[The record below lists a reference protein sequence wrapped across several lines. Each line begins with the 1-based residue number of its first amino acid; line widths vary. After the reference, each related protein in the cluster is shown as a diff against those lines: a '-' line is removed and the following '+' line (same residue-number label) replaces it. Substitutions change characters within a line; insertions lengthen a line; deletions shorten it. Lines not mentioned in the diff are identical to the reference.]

1 MNKTY
6 NFFVECIYDDGSEFH
21 FEVKLEG
28 RPSKVKAE
36 LMMITRGTLM
46 ASSASKAIAYND
58 QGFDE
63 CAYTR

>member
-1 MNKTY
+1 MKKTY
-6 NFFVECIYDDGSEFH
+6 NFYVECIYNDGSDFH

-28 RPSKVKAE
+28 IPSEVKAE

-63 CAYTR
+63 CAYTK